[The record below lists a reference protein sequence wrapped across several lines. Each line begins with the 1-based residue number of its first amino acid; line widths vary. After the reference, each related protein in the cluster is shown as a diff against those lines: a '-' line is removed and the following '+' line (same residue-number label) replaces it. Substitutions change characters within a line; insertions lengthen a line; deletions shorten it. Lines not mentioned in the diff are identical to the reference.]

1 MDRRT
6 KILAAVFGAV
16 LLYAMLSSLVY
27 PQWIKPLLNIDE
39 RIAEREEQ
47 YDELKAIEDEVDRAK
62 EDYRALA
69 ARVGSFDVTKVETE
83 LRARLNELIEKHQ
96 LQDMST
102 SPSRPTEDRK
112 TGVTRMQLTVTA
124 VGKLKS
130 VLGFLEDMAELPQL
144 VRVGNAA
151 MYPASGTRKGQS
163 RDRMHLRLPLEVM
176 MVPEQRIVGRL
187 DESELVRPD
196 PFPPRHQGRDYSLI
210 WDRKPF
216 MEPIPLKADAG
227 RDVSRRQGQAARL
240 MGDASGGDGEYKCEW
255 FPTDHIAEPTA
266 CTTTIDTSEAFEET
280 YTVTVTDGSGE
291 KAEDTVQV
299 VITEG
304 RRQKPSPDDRPQP
317 PRAADKRWKDR
328 KYMQL
333 CMMLGHRVGDDRS
346 RELMIFNNRSK
357 QNEYYKVGDEF
368 NGGELVFVHPRG
380 GVVRRND
387 EYFLYPIGTWLDQ
400 EVGASDAAAGDYP
413 DLKSV
418 ADRHREAVGASVAE
432 QGTASTTPAGQGQ
445 DGGTKQEP
453 GVGSK
458 PAGTGVSGKPGQA
471 AQAPDKSRPARSRPT
486 AKPTATKDKKDPA
499 ARPKGKKKPKT
510 QRVRRTG
517 RPGG

>member
-16 LLYAMLSSLVY
+16 LLYAMLSYLVY
-27 PQWIKPLLNIDE
+27 PQWIKPLLNIGE
-39 RIAEREEQ
+39 QIAEREEQ
-47 YDELKAIEDEVDRAK
+47 YDELKGIEDEVDRAK
-62 EDYRALA
+62 EDYKAVA
-69 ARVGSFDVTKVETE
+69 ARVGSFDVTRVETE
-83 LRARLNELIEKHQ
+83 LRARVNELIEKHQ

-112 TGVTRMQLTVTA
+112 TGVTRMRLTVTA

-176 MVPEQRIVGRL
+176 LVPEQRIVGRMG
-187 DESELVRPD
+187 ESELVRPD
-196 PFPPRHQGRDYSLI
+196 PFPPRHLGRDYSLI

-216 MEPIPLKADAG
+216 MEPIPLKANAG

-240 MGDASGGDGEYKCEW
+240 TGGASGGDGEYKCEW
-255 FPTDHIAEPTA
+255 FPTDHIAEPTV
-266 CTTTIDTSEAFEET
+266 CNTTIDTSEAFEET
-280 YTVTVTDGSGE
+280 YTLTVTDGSGE
-291 KAEDTVQV
+291 AATGTVQV
-299 VITEG
+299 VISAG
-304 RRQKPSPDDRPQP
+304 RRQKPP
-317 PRAADKRWKDR
+317 PEDKPTLQTAADKRWKDR

-346 RELMIFNNRSK
+346 RELMVFNNRSK
-357 QNEYYKVGDEF
+357 QNEYYEVGDEF

-418 ADRHREAVGASVAE
+418 ADRHREAVGASTAE
-432 QGTASTTPAGQGQ
+432 QGTASTTPSRQGQ
-445 DGGTKQEP
+445 EGVTKREAGTS
-453 GVGSK
+453 SK
-458 PAGTGVSGKPGQA
+458 PAGAGVSGKPGQA
-471 AQAPDKSRPARSRPT
+471 KRAPDRSRPARSGQA
-486 AKPTATKDKKDPA
+486 AKPTATKDKKGQA
-499 ARPKGKKKPKT
+499 ARPKGKQKPKT
-510 QRVRRTG
+510 RRERRMA